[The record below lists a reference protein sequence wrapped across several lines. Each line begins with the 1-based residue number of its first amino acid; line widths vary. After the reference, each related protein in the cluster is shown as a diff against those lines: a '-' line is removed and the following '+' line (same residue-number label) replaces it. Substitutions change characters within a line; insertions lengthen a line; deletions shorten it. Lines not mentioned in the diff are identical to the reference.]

1 MLQSEAALSLRRC
14 LANVGGSMFRSQYLT
29 KIGRPFTQ
37 EQPVIG
43 EAELSRL
50 LCITFSHSSPA
61 LPETM
66 KSNRSPFFLP
76 PYPLSFLFIQ
86 FVCSRETHT
95 ATHIPQRVFLKG
107 SVSHKCKFCRRLLSF
122 MYDLLL
128 LWNTKVGIMGL
139 SSFKMTKYM
148 SCELYSMSLKPFDIF
163 VQETD

>member
-43 EAELSRL
+43 EAELSHL

-66 KSNRSPFFLP
+66 KSNRSPFFFATLS
-76 PYPLSFLFIQ
+76 PLLSLHSICMFQRNTHSKHTFPKESFLKVQ
-86 FVCSRETHT
+86 
-95 ATHIPQRVFLKG
+95 
-107 SVSHKCKFCRRLLSF
+107 SVINVNSVVVYSPSCMTCF
-122 MYDLLL
+122 L

-148 SCELYSMSLKPFDIF
+148 SCELYSMSFEAI
-163 VQETD
+163 